1 MFNDITDVQKAL
13 IAHAATQNNG
23 LVAVIFAVAFAAG
36 DFDTVYYIY
45 NSKELFTLANFA
57 NDEEI
62 YATAKALGN
71 ALHTFARAEAEHA
84 LN

>member
-1 MFNDITDVQKAL
+1 MFNNITDVQKEL
-13 IAHAATQNNG
+13 IASAATQNNG
-23 LVAVIFAVAFAAG
+23 LVAVIFALAFAAG

-45 NSKELFTLANFA
+45 SSKELFTLANFA

-62 YATAKALGN
+62 YAKAAALGD
-71 ALHTFARAEAEHA
+71 ALLTFARAEAEHT